1 MANVSVMRAG
11 PAGRGDD
18 QSVSYTPLLA
28 VYAGGVAVAAGVL
41 RLTRRRLPDPRLTD
55 VLLIGAATFKL
66 SRLVTKDKVLQP
78 VRRPFVARTE
88 PGEGPEVNSE
98 PAGTGVRRAVGELL
112 TCPFCMSVWIAGA
125 MTVGYALAPRAT
137 RLVAAGLTEM
147 AIADGA
153 QYAYAQLRS

>member
-1 MANVSVMRAG
+1 MANLSAMRAG
-11 PAGRGDD
+11 PGGGGEEPE
-18 QSVSYTPLLA
+18 VSYAPLLA
-28 VYAGGVAVAAGVL
+28 VYAGGLAVAAGVL
-41 RLTRRRLPDPRLTD
+41 RLTHRRLPDPSVTD
-55 VLLIGAATFKL
+55 VLLLGAATFKL

-98 PAGTGVRRAVGELL
+98 PAGTGIRRAVGELM
-112 TCPFCMSVWIAGA
+112 TCPFCMSVWIASA
-125 MTVGYALAPRAT
+125 LTLGYAVAPRAT

-147 AIADGA
+147 AVADGA